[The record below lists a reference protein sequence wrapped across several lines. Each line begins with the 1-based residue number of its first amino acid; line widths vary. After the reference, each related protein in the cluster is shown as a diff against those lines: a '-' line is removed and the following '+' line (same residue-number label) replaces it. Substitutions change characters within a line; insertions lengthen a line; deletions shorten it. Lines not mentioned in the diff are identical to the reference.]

1 MPPLQARLSI
11 GFMLVSIGTLLA
23 FGNPSEA
30 EARKELL
37 TPEEKET
44 LHRAERIHIDPLA
57 LTGSGP
63 VDASGIAGAVAAR
76 MERLGY
82 RIVTDSTH
90 PHDIT
95 LKVKCEEAKRWEG
108 TGRMGGDADMVDAAA
123 RLWKGPACQIT
134 YRVGNRWGD
143 WRHEVR
149 ASVSSPE
156 PGASNAG
163 QREAGAL
170 AITALVQQ
178 LHSDPFPYLLAAE
191 WEQSARL
198 IAALNTPGATT
209 LQKQTVIGLL
219 GQMLATDAI
228 PQLATALKD
237 TDPLVVQ
244 AAATA
249 LGTIGHE
256 DAIAPLMALFQSGA
270 SEQHRAAALGL
281 GRLAPLHPGSDIVPT
296 LIAALPKESVP
307 MQTIIVRA
315 LGKTT
320 DRRVLA
326 PLRDL
331 HRATLKHTR
340 SDSSAELKELLTT
353 LGIALDGFDGVHTEE

>member
-1 MPPLQARLSI
+1 MPLLHARLSI
-11 GFMLVSIGTLLA
+11 GLILVSLGTLLT
-23 FGNPSEA
+23 FGHPSDA
-30 EARKELL
+30 EARKEVL
-37 TPEEKET
+37 TAEEKDA
-44 LHRAERIHIDPLA
+44 LHRVERIQIEPLA
-57 LTGSGP
+57 LTGRGP
-63 VDASGIAGAVAAR
+63 VDPGGVAGAVTAR
-76 MERLGY
+76 LEQLGY
-82 RIVTDSTH
+82 RIVADGAQ
-90 PHDIT
+90 PHDAT
-95 LKVKCEEAKRWEG
+95 VKVKCEEAKRWEG
-108 TGRMGGDADMVDAAA
+108 TGRSGGDADMMNAAA

-149 ASVSSPE
+149 ASVGSPGEAASPAGQPE
-156 PGASNAG
+156 PGSA
-163 QREAGAL
+163 

-178 LHSDPFPYLLAAE
+178 LRSDPFPYLLVAE

-198 IAALNTPGATT
+198 IAALTTPGATT

-228 PQLATALKD
+228 PQLTAALKD
-237 TDPLVVQ
+237 SDPAVMQ

-249 LGTIGHE
+249 LGTIGQE
-256 DAIAPLMALFQSGA
+256 DAIPPLMALFQSGA
-270 SEQHRAAALGL
+270 PEQHRAAALGL
-281 GRLAPLHPGSDIVPT
+281 GRLAPLHPTSDIVPT
-296 LIAALPKESVP
+296 LLAALPNEPVP

-326 PLRDL
+326 PLRTL
-331 HRATLKHTR
+331 HRATLKQTR
-340 SDSSAELKELLTT
+340 SDSNAELKELLTT